1 MDYLPRLQAGEGNL
15 WWIYV
20 KCNYRSATAALSRL
34 HVKKS
39 PQITLVPTWNPS
51 GAHKK
56 QQLLRPPQLLPL
68 ITSPF
73 FIFPHMLNVLEPY
86 ILCSDYIIT
95 MIKQLLK
102 STALPQHSPQSEEMT
117 DISLMS
123 RFWLFEKTPI
133 LNYKHLY
140 FSGYTGTQA
149 NVFLLSQLSWVNRL
163 KRPVSKVKNKTFC
176 CFHILSSESLFHQ
189 NRCNSNPCNML
200 RDGLPFHN
208 CLLHQAICAKWN
220 SKSSAQQDGELE
232 KCICHDVKE
241 LGLLQS

>member
-1 MDYLPRLQAGEGNL
+1 
-15 WWIYV
+15 
-20 KCNYRSATAALSRL
+20 
-34 HVKKS
+34 
-39 PQITLVPTWNPS
+39 
-51 GAHKK
+51 
-56 QQLLRPPQLLPL
+56 
-68 ITSPF
+68 
-73 FIFPHMLNVLEPY
+73 MLNVLEPY

-176 CFHILSSESLFHQ
+176 CFHILSSQSHCFTKIDAILTPATCSEMASLSITVSCIKQSVQ
-189 NRCNSNPCNML
+189 NETPNQVLNKTVSLKNAFAMMSRN
-200 RDGLPFHN
+200 
-208 CLLHQAICAKWN
+208 
-220 SKSSAQQDGELE
+220 
-232 KCICHDVKE
+232 
-241 LGLLQS
+241 